1 MCVKEKPFAR
11 FIGRIS
17 MTSNHRHFY
26 NSPNELQRMLL
37 HGWIFCEECGRKV
50 HVEDLVEY
58 YCAEC
63 AERKQKQNRTK
74 IYLQQKCLLTLSAQ
88 EYYAPPEGSASK
100 EK

>member
-1 MCVKEKPFAR
+1 MLSK
-11 FIGRIS
+11 
-17 MTSNHRHFY
+17 HRHFW

-37 HGWIFCEECGRKV
+37 HGWVSCEECGRKV

-63 AERKQKQNRTK
+63 AERKQKQNRM
-74 IYLQQKCLLTLSAQ
+74 IIHPQQKCLLTFTRN

>member
-1 MCVKEKPFAR
+1 MRVKEKPFAR

-26 NSPNELQRMLL
+26 NNPNELQRMLL

-74 IYLQQKCLLTLSAQ
+74 IHLEQKCLLTFAAQ